1 MIFVVERNLPGLGEK
16 HLAAL
21 REALGEAS
29 RRLSTPAEPV
39 RYIRSTYVIG
49 QPGCQCMFEADSR
62 DAVVRVNETA
72 QVPFVSVRAINED
85 SK

>member
-1 MIFVVERNLPGLGEK
+1 MTMIFVVERNLPGLGEQ

-21 REALGEAS
+21 RKALGEAS

-39 RYIRSTYVIG
+39 RYIKTSYS
-49 QPGCQCMFEADSR
+49 PGESRCRCLFEANTR

-72 QVPFVSVRAINED
+72 QVPFISVRPAT
-85 SK
+85 